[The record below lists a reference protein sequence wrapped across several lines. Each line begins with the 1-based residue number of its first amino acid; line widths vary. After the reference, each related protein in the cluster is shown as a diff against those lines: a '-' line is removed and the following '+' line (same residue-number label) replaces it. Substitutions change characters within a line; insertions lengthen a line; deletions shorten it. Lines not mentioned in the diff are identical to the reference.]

1 MAATTAGVK
10 STDYLPKEIG
20 QLRNEVEQL
29 PRVIRDR
36 MLPLCDKLCHFL
48 CLQGRLFELAQE
60 TVERQQ
66 LEAQCKQF
74 DLDWTRRERDA
85 FREELE
91 NLTEG
96 W

>member
-1 MAATTAGVK
+1 MAATSTGVK

-20 QLRNEVEQL
+20 QLRTE
-29 PRVIRDR
+29 IRDK